1 MSRRP
6 SMGTWIFIFVV
17 IMLIVGL
24 RFIQW
29 PDFAHI
35 KQVGKIAN
43 QESAYYL
50 KMRIRYEKPPLYE
63 ELWDIRDVNG
73 VSTAQYKVTGYS
85 GKVVTVTAP
94 PDKNTNVS
102 FFAERVVADGIWQL
116 TNQPPRGDTSKTYT
130 LYIKQLA
137 DFKTGTRTIIFTDP
151 HYWAT
156 TAGRQFHIHLDP
168 KKPTPNLVT
177 LQGSALADPRYERV
191 VNEFLDFGTP
201 SFKSKVAH
209 ARALVA
215 HSH

>member
-1 MSRRP
+1 MRKP
-6 SMGTWIFIFVV
+6 SSGTVIGIFVI

-24 RFIQW
+24 RFIHW
-29 PDFAHI
+29 PDFAHQ
-35 KQVGKIAN
+35 KEVERIAN

-50 KMRIRYEKPPLYE
+50 KMTIHYEKPPVYE
-63 ELWDIRDVNG
+63 EVWDIRDVNG
-73 VSTAQYKVTGYS
+73 VSTATYKITGYS

-102 FFAERVVADGIWQL
+102 FFAERVVADGIWDL
-116 TNQPPRGDTSKTYT
+116 TSQPPRGDTSKTYT
-130 LYIKQLA
+130 VYIKQIA
-137 DFKTGTRTIIFTDP
+137 DFKTGIRTVIFTDP

-156 TAGRQFHIHLDP
+156 TAGRQFHIHLDK

-177 LQGSALADPRYERV
+177 LQSQALADPRYEKV

-201 SFKSKVAH
+201 SFKAKVAH

-215 HSH
+215 ASH